1 MNKNFNEMK
10 ELFINPPTEY
20 NPVTM
25 WFWNSTIT
33 KEGITK
39 QMEEFCEQGVY
50 EFYIHPA
57 CYAEFEYLSDQ
68 YMDLIRY
75 VVTEAKR
82 LGMKYW
88 IYDEFEYPS
97 GTAGGL
103 LSRDYPELRQ
113 KRIICVPIDAQAAA
127 YCWNVNLKGDF
138 ICAQRLSI
146 KKGEYY
152 AADATDLCEVVKTG
166 EFVDVT
172 LRNHYVNNTMVLLYF
187 STFVPSGPP
196 SMTTRPGMEAHRG
209 YVDMMSYE
217 AVSKF
222 IELTH
227 ERYKAHIGD
236 EFGKTVMG
244 VFTDEPTTLCPH
256 CGADPYIRN
265 AIGPWNDKFAEEF
278 EKRNG
283 YSIYPHLHSL
293 IYKPLSP
300 IDHKVKNDY
309 RETVRDLYHRNFCGQ
324 IAEWCQNNNLK
335 FTGHYPGEEELGG
348 YIAQGDMQMGL
359 SYMDEPG
366 MDSIWCANKIDDNNF
381 CVAGKVV
388 AGAAKVNGK
397 NRILC
402 EDYTCSFYNFK
413 LPVMKRNANKL
424 LIMGANKLQYMGA
437 WYAIDNKNRW
447 PGPPYSYQNT
457 QYKHFGKYNNYL
469 ASLQALSAN
478 TTPDSRVLMLI
489 PMGQA
494 TAEYGI
500 YDDSLFRQT
509 PYYGVRPEYQRF
521 YEDTINALLL
531 EGISFDLIS
540 ESYVDKMTVS
550 GDEIKM
556 GEYSYDTIVLP
567 WTETV
572 NSGTARILEAVKGTG
587 VKVVFAQSLPKT
599 VYDKAEGKEYEVSL
613 GAYREAEDIKVYS
626 DENVYLIKAESLP
639 VNMAAYRKLAAEI
652 IGHKALNIESAG
664 KTYIGVRSNA
674 DCEVYFIANDTEE
687 NAEITF
693 DLLPGMEIFNAETKA
708 KYPYSIKDGRAT
720 VKLDGCEMIVAIR
733 DKKSTAVAEPEAE
746 CRTSVCE
753 QVTVDKYKF
762 SLASDNELVLKYEAY
777 DKEDDMWLKC
787 EHGLINDGVYLQV
800 NEVYNVRSS
809 FTVDKIPEKLFV
821 HAETRK
827 INKLVINGSEVKL
840 PVNIR
845 TWTDYESKVEITDLV
860 KTGENIVEMECTAI
874 CVPYRLA
881 IPFVMITGK
890 FGLDENDVIT
900 DMPAEIDG
908 SGWEKQGFTYYSGDA
923 TYAFDYVV
931 TRDFKKADI
940 QFTTDDIATVYVNG
954 EGVDCRMWAPYSV
967 DVTKQLKKGVNK
979 IEICVTSSLGNRF
992 MKTRNPARNGLFA
1005 PTKIT
1010 LRA

>member
-1 MNKNFNEMK
+1 MNKNFDQMK
-10 ELFINPPTEY
+10 ELFVNPPSEY

-33 KEGITK
+33 KDGITK
-39 QMEEFCEQGVY
+39 QMEEFREQGIY

-68 YMDLIRY
+68 YMDLIKY
-75 VVTEAKR
+75 VVSEAKR
-82 LGMKYW
+82 LDMKYW
-88 IYDEFEYPS
+88 IYDEYEYPS

-138 ICAQRLSI
+138 ICAQRLSV
-146 KKGEYY
+146 KNGKYY
-152 AADATDLCEVVKTG
+152 AADATDLCEVVQTG

-187 STFVPSGPP
+187 QTIVPSGPP

-227 ERYKAHIGD
+227 ERYKAAIGD

-283 YSIYPHLHSL
+283 YSLLPHLHCL
-293 IYKPLSP
+293 IYKPLTAFD
-300 IDHKVKNDY
+300 IKVKNDY

-324 IAEWCQNNNLK
+324 IGEWCKKNNLK

-359 SYMDEPG
+359 EYMDEPG

-381 CVAGKVV
+381 CIAGKML
-388 AGAAKVNGK
+388 AGAAKLNGQS
-397 NRILC
+397 RTLC

-413 LPVMKRNANKL
+413 LPVMKRNANKI

-437 WYAIDNKNRW
+437 WYAIDDRNRW

-457 QYKHFGKYNNYL
+457 LFKHFGKYNKYL

-494 TAEYGI
+494 TTEYAI
-500 YDDSLFRQT
+500 FDDSLYGQS

-521 YEDTINALLL
+521 YEDIINALLL
-531 EGISFDLIS
+531 EGISFDLVT
-540 ESYVDKMTVS
+540 EGYADKMTVS
-550 GDEIKM
+550 GNEIKI
-556 GEYSYDTIVLP
+556 GDYSYDTVVLP
-567 WTETV
+567 WSETINSHTEKLID
-572 NSGTARILEAVKGTG
+572 NLIGTS
-587 VKVVFAQSLPKT
+587 VKVVCAQAIPKT
-599 VYDKAEGKEYEVSL
+599 VYDKGVDKDFGVNL
-613 GAYREAEDIKVYS
+613 LPIREADGISVYS
-626 DENVYLIKAESLP
+626 DKNLYLIKADELP
-639 VNMAAYRKLAAEI
+639 LNMETYRKVMAEVV
-652 IGHKALNIESAG
+652 GHRALNIQSES
-664 KTYIGVRSNA
+664 KVYIGARSNA
-674 DCEVYFIANDTEE
+674 ECEVYFIANDTEKK
-687 NAEITF
+687 ADISF
-693 DLLPGMEIFNAETKA
+693 DLLKGMEIFNAETKE
-708 KYPYSIKDGRAT
+708 KCVYDIKDGRVNIELEA
-720 VKLDGCEMIVAIR
+720 CEMIVILR
-733 DKKSTAVAEPEAE
+733 DKKSDKMAETESAE
-746 CRTSVCE
+746 KTSVCE
-753 QVTVDKYKF
+753 QVAIDNYKF
-762 SLASDNELVLKYEAY
+762 TIASDNELVLKYEAY
-777 DKEDDMWLKC
+777 DKEDDMWLEC

-800 NEVYNVRSS
+800 NENYKVRSS
-809 FTVDKIPEKLFV
+809 FTVEEMPGQLFV
-821 HAETRK
+821 HAEARR
-827 INKLVINGSEVKL
+827 INRLLINGNEVKL

-845 TWTDYESKVEITDLV
+845 TWSDYESKSEITQFV
-860 KTGENIVEMECTAI
+860 KVGENYVEMECTAGP
-874 CVPYRLA
+874 VPHRLA
-881 IPFVMITGK
+881 VPFAMITGK
-890 FGLDENDVIT
+890 FGLGENDVIT
-900 DMPAEIDG
+900 KIPEKIN
-908 SGWEKQGFTYYSGDA
+908 STGWENQGFTYYSGDA
-923 TYAFDYVV
+923 VYEMEYAV
-931 TRDFKKADI
+931 TRDYKKAYI
-940 QFTTDDIATVYVNG
+940 QLVTDDVAAVYVNG
-954 EGVDCRMWAPYSV
+954 QEVDCRLWAPYNV
-967 DVTKQLKKGVNK
+967 DITNYIKKGANK
-979 IEICVTSSLGNRF
+979 IEIRVTSTLGNKF
-992 MKTRNPARNGLFA
+992 MKTRNPSGNGLTA

-1010 LRA
+1010 LRV